1 MSLRPLRAG
10 HEMGRLACA
19 LCVVAIFCDRALGAP
34 SASPT
39 PAPYVN
45 ATCPTKLSEYR
56 PFAKVFFDEGCVAAM
71 EPRPDGA
78 CPIDTLDTFVEYY
91 FGALC
96 IEAVVQTFAAFLAN
110 FLAVFCASP
119 RLSGSCLA

>member
-1 MSLRPLRAG
+1 
-10 HEMGRLACA
+10 MGRRLACA
-19 LCVVAIFCDRALGAP
+19 LCVVAVFCDRALGAP

-71 EPRPDGA
+71 EPRSDVH
-78 CPIDTLDTFVEYY
+78 I
-91 FGALC
+91 
-96 IEAVVQTFAAFLAN
+96 
-110 FLAVFCASP
+110 SP
-119 RLSGSCLA
+119 GRRSSSSSRATAQG